1 MHILI
6 PVDGSE
12 ASLDA
17 VRHVLALRHQG
28 LAVSCV
34 LTNVQDAPHLYE
46 VVMTRDMDTL
56 AGASHDAAEDAMA
69 AARGLLEAADVPVD
83 CEIAMGE
90 AGPQIVD
97 VAERCG
103 CHLIVM
109 GSQGMN
115 LLGAA
120 RLGTVSQWV
129 LQHASVPVTVVR
141 HEDPDTD
148 IEDDLE
154 PQVSH

>member
-6 PVDGSE
+6 PVDGSQ

-34 LTNVQDAPHLYE
+34 LTNVQEAPHLYE

-56 AGASHDAAEDAMA
+56 ASASHDAAEDAIA
-69 AARGLLEAADVPVD
+69 PARGLLSAAGVPLE
-83 CEIAMGE
+83 CEIALGE
-90 AGPQIVD
+90 PGPQIVD

-103 CHLIVM
+103 CEMIVM
-109 GSQGMN
+109 GSQGVN

-129 LQHASVPVTVVR
+129 VQHASVPVTVVR

-148 IEDDLE
+148 IETE
-154 PQVSH
+154 APTAS